1 MIPKIGLISR
11 TYRHINRYREII
23 TVLVK
28 HGFGDLVTNTNLEKY
43 IDFGKKII
51 YGKTIPKIAT
61 LSRWERIRMALEE
74 LGPTFIKFGQIMS
87 NRPDLLPQEL
97 IIELEKLQ
105 DSVPPFAEKAARQL
119 IEEELGKPISDLF
132 KEFQSTPIAS
142 ASIAQ
147 VHKAMLNTGETVV
160 IKVQRPKIEQVIE
173 VDLEIMLHLATL
185 MEKHIKGMDILN
197 PVGIVK
203 EFERS
208 IRKEIDFKIE
218 EAHIERFGRNFQ
230 DDMNI
235 YVPKVY
241 RNYTTKKIL
250 TMEFIDGIRV
260 SNIEAVLKSGNDPK
274 IIASRGADLVLKQI
288 FEQGFFHADPHP
300 GNILVLNNNIIC
312 FLDFGMMGVLLPKHR
327 EYLGS
332 IIIGIVNRD
341 AKRITKT
348 LILFSTNNR
357 IEDIERLEYQ
367 VSELIEQYSY
377 LPLKDINVG
386 ELLNKGIKLILAHK
400 IEIPPDLYLLSKA
413 LITIESVGRNLDPDF
428 DMVKHTEPFAK
439 KLLKERLSPRKLAK
453 DLYLSA
459 TEFTLLLRDF
469 PSEIREI
476 IKQIKLGQFKIE
488 FEHKGLEPMLKKHDQ
503 ISNRISFAIVLASLI
518 IGSSLIVL
526 SGIPPKWNG
535 IPIIGIVG
543 FLGAGLM
550 GFWLLVSIL
559 RHGKM

>member
-43 IDFGKKII
+43 IDFGKKLLS
-51 YGKTIPKIAT
+51 GKRIPKIAYY
-61 LSRWERIRMALEE
+61 SRWERIRMALEE

-119 IEEELGKPISDLF
+119 IEEELGKPISTTF
-132 KEFQSTPIAS
+132 KRFISTPIAS

-147 VHKAMLNTGETVV
+147 VHKAILMNGEKVV
-160 IKVQRPKIEQVIE
+160 IKVQRPRIEQIIE

-218 EAHIERFGRNFQ
+218 ATHIERFGRNFQ

-250 TMEFIDGIRV
+250 TMEFIDGIKV

-288 FEQGFFHADPHP
+288 FEHGFFHADPHP

-332 IIIGIVNRD
+332 IIIGIVNKD

-348 LILFSTNNR
+348 LVLFSTNSR
-357 IEDIERLEYQ
+357 IENIERLEYQ

-386 ELLNKGIKLILAHK
+386 ELLNKGIKLILVHK

-503 ISNRISFAIVLASLI
+503 ISNRIAFAIVLASLI

>member
-61 LSRWERIRMALEE
+61 FSRWKRIRMALEE
-74 LGPTFIKFGQIMS
+74 LGPAFIKFGQIMS

-260 SNIEAVLKSGNDPK
+260 SNIEAVLNSGNDPE
-274 IIASRGADLVLKQI
+274 IVASKGADLV
-288 FEQGFFHADPHP
+288 GAVS
-300 GNILVLNNNIIC
+300 N
-312 FLDFGMMGVLLPKHR
+312 
-327 EYLGS
+327 
-332 IIIGIVNRD
+332 IGIWAEGACFIPEKVVMKTFTVGVGTQTSIALDDEPYYKFVIGGDYTFKNGIYLNAQYLHGFVHERGKD
-341 AKRITKT
+341 DLNDYLTFRFEKKFFNDELKVVPIGGAVSVTDWDDYENNYGLVANPEITYYPYDNVEIIT
-348 LILFSTNNR
+348 GAYILNGKGRNMFS
-357 IEDIERLEYQ
+357 
-367 VSELIEQYSY
+367 S
-377 LPLKDINVG
+377 LKDNDEV
-386 ELLNKGIKLILAHK
+386 
-400 IEIPPDLYLLSKA
+400 YFKA
-413 LITIESVGRNLDPDF
+413 KV
-428 DMVKHTEPFAK
+428 
-439 KLLKERLSPRKLAK
+439 
-453 DLYLSA
+453 
-459 TEFTLLLRDF
+459 
-469 PSEIREI
+469 
-476 IKQIKLGQFKIE
+476 
-488 FEHKGLEPMLKKHDQ
+488 
-503 ISNRISFAIVLASLI
+503 SF
-518 IGSSLIVL
+518 
-526 SGIPPKWNG
+526 
-535 IPIIGIVG
+535 
-543 FLGAGLM
+543 
-550 GFWLLVSIL
+550 
-559 RHGKM
+559 

>member
-51 YGKTIPKIAT
+51 SGKTIPKIAT
-61 LSRWERIRMALEE
+61 FSRWKRIRMALEE

-105 DSVPPFAEKAARQL
+105 DLVPPFAEKAARQL

-147 VHKAMLNTGETVV
+147 VHKAMLNTEEKVV

-218 EAHIERFGRNFQ
+218 AAHIERFGRNFQ

-250 TMEFIDGIRV
+250 TMEFIDGIKV

-288 FEQGFFHADPHP
+288 FEHGFFHADPHP

-312 FLDFGMMGVLLPKHR
+312 FLDFGMMGALSPKHR

-332 IIIGIVNRD
+332 IIIGVVNRD

-357 IEDIERLEYQ
+357 IENIERLEYQ

-386 ELLNKGIKLILAHK
+386 ELLNKGIKLILTHK

-439 KLLKERLSPRKLAK
+439 KLLKERLSPRKLVK

-459 TEFTLLLRDF
+459 TEFTLLLQDF

-526 SGIPPKWNG
+526 SGIPPKWSG

-543 FLGAGLM
+543 FLGAGVM
-550 GFWLLVSIL
+550 GFWLLISIL

>member
-43 IDFGKKII
+43 IDFGKKLLS
-51 YGKTIPKIAT
+51 GKRIPKIAYY
-61 LSRWERIRMALEE
+61 SRWERIRMALEE

-119 IEEELGKPISDLF
+119 IEEELGKPISTTF
-132 KEFQSTPIAS
+132 KRFISTPIAS

-147 VHKAMLNTGETVV
+147 VHKAILMNGEKVV
-160 IKVQRPKIEQVIE
+160 IKVQRPRIEQIIE

-218 EAHIERFGRNFQ
+218 ATHIERFGRNFQ

-250 TMEFIDGIRV
+250 TMEFIDGIKV

-288 FEQGFFHADPHP
+288 FEHGFFHADPHP

-332 IIIGIVNRD
+332 IIIGIVNKD

-348 LILFSTNNR
+348 LVLFSTNSR
-357 IEDIERLEYQ
+357 IENIERLEYQ

-503 ISNRISFAIVLASLI
+503 ISNRIAFAIVLASLI